1 MIRCVIFDLDGVLV
15 HTDEL
20 HYQSWKRIADEEGV
34 PFDRTIN
41 DRLRGVDRMTSL
53 AILLER
59 AGRPYDDVERR
70 RLAERKNDLYRQ
82 ALATLTPQDAAPGAH
97 ELLRDLR
104 ARGVKTAVASSSR
117 NAPLLL
123 ERLNLRPLL
132 DAVADGNDAAAPKPA
147 PDLFLL
153 AARRSAAAPDDCVVV
168 EDAESGVAGALAA
181 GMRVIG
187 IGPAGRDPRVHRRAA
202 DLASLRVEDVVTW
215 PDART

>member
-1 MIRCVIFDLDGVLV
+1 MIRGVIFDLDGVLV

-187 IGPAGRDPRVHRRAA
+187 IGPAGRDPRAHRRAA